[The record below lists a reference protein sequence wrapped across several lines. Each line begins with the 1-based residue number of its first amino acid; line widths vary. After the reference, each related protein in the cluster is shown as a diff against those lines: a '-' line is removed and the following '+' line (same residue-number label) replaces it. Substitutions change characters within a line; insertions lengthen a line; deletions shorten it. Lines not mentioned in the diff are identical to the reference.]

1 MQAHDIRMNIVRR
14 LEEDLIGPLNP
25 NEELKGKRIKP
36 SDIYLTG
43 ILWPLGEKM
52 GAEED
57 DAKLGFEDEE
67 SDDASSLVT
76 VVGQQRPCS
85 MGISFATF
93 SVNSNGAIRIA
104 IKFAT
109 YNPDQEE
116 DQEGNLTKIWTRQ
129 QHEYYLDVNLSLN
142 SYKDFPKILKSESLI
157 PKIEVHLRT
166 LSAGKN
172 LLTTVTLINR
182 SHSEEFDAD
191 LMEQLSIF
199 QTEIRISPLQ
209 GIKIV
214 PKPHSIFV
222 NDEDDK
228 SNKLLYRKI
237 HDFASGHQC
246 SVDWQEEQDF
256 ASEVWSSWIPK
267 SFVPAFKEDGDEV
280 FSEMTLNKSF
290 DAETLSLMTDEELF
304 LRLNQLIFAY
314 DNWINKQ
321 INEASLLENE
331 FKSIAEEHIKNC
343 KIVNERMKAGV
354 LAITKDKNLAES
366 FRLANAAMSIQHKWK
381 KDSNGKSLKP
391 LAWRPFQLGFILL
404 AAESTCINKNRD
416 REILDLLW
424 FPTGGGKTEAYLA
437 IVGMLSWYRR
447 LSPEISDDGD
457 GNAAVMR
464 YTLRLLTAQQF
475 ERASSLIL
483 ACELLRKGKIKPRL
497 NKKIFGES
505 PFSIGLWV
513 GKDATPNTFKEAILS
528 QGKKDGSTAEQIE
541 ECPCC
546 HNRTQWNYHEDSE
559 KVNPFCINEECLL
572 GKDFGYWPV
581 FTVDQDIYRER
592 PTLLIGTV
600 DKFAQ
605 LALKEDISKLFGF
618 GTKKS
623 TDLIIQDE
631 LHLISGPLGT
641 ITGLY
646 ETAFDW
652 LLQKDGIKPKVIG
665 STATIRRAQE
675 QVKALFDRKSCQ
687 FPPQGISYDN
697 SGFAV
702 VDYDNKSRWRMYVG
716 LTTAGRSAKFALQA
730 TAASVLQ
737 SGGSSTGFPDDSRDG
752 YSTLL
757 CYFNSLKELGG
768 AIVQMLDDVPDAISL
783 YSRNRNE
790 ERREILDP
798 KELTS
803 RVSQRQIIEILG
815 ELKRTNLDPD
825 CVDVVLATNMVSVG
839 VDVPRL
845 GLMIVNGQPKTR
857 SEYIQSTSRVGR
869 SNFPGLVV
877 SVLNAA
883 KPRDRSHYET
893 FPSWHKAIYRD
904 VEATSVTPFASRSR
918 DRALPAVLVSMIRHA
933 DPNMAA
939 SPNFDNANTDLLKKI
954 VEEIERRVVSIDP
967 RESEETV
974 KELNELL
981 NNWFDRK
988 PTVYLNQYQP
998 EKSLLQ
1004 YAEDHAKKIAAGR
1017 LPGSAWPVMNTMR
1030 SLEPSSRFRMKE
1042 YLNFK
1047 KNNSG
1052 DLNDEESIPRWRKKD
1067 A

>member
-1 MQAHDIRMNIVRR
+1 MQAHDVRLNIVQR
-14 LEEDLIGPLNP
+14 LEEDLIGPLKL
-25 NEELKGKRIKP
+25 NEELRGKRIKP
-36 SDIYLTG
+36 SDIYLSG

-52 GAEED
+52 GAEDD
-57 DAKLGFEDEE
+57 DAQLGFGDEE
-67 SDDASSLVT
+67 NDEASSSATL
-76 VVGQQRPCS
+76 VGQQRPCS

-93 SVNSNGAIRIA
+93 SSNSNDAIKVS

-109 YNPDQEE
+109 YKPNQEE
-116 DQEGNLTKIWTRQ
+116 DSEGNLTRVWKRQ
-129 QHEYYLDVNLSLN
+129 QYEFNLDINLTLN
-142 SYKDFPKILKSESLI
+142 PYKDFPKTLESEFLKA
-157 PKIEVHLRT
+157 KIELHLRT

-172 LLTTVTLINR
+172 LLTTVTLVNR
-182 SHSEEFDAD
+182 SHSEEFDAE
-191 LMEQLSIF
+191 LMEELSIF
-199 QTEIRISPLQ
+199 QTEIRVTPLRDT
-209 GIKIV
+209 KIV
-214 PKPHSIFV
+214 PKPHSVFV

-246 SVDWQEEQDF
+246 SVDWIEEQDS
-256 ASEVWSSWIPK
+256 ALEVSSTWVPK

-280 FSEMTLNKSF
+280 FSEMALNNSF
-290 DAETLSLMTDEELF
+290 DAESLSLMSDEELF
-304 LRLNQLIFAY
+304 LRLNQLTIAY
-314 DNWINKQ
+314 DKWIDKQ
-321 INEASLLENE
+321 NSEALILEND
-331 FKSIAEEHIKNC
+331 FRITAEEHIKNC
-343 KIVNERMKAGV
+343 KLVNERMKAGV
-354 LAITKDKNLAES
+354 LAITKNKNLAES

-404 AAESTCINKNRD
+404 AAESTCINKNKD

-447 LSPEISDDGD
+447 LSHQNSDDGD

-483 ACELLRKGKIKPRL
+483 ACELLRKGKIQPRL
-497 NKKIFGES
+497 NKKIIGET

-546 HNRTQWNYHEDSE
+546 HGRINWNYHEDSE
-559 KVNPFCINEECLL
+559 KVNPFCINDECLL
-572 GKDFGYWPV
+572 GKEFGYWPV

-618 GTKKS
+618 GTDKS

-687 FPPQGISYDN
+687 FPPQGINYDN

-702 VDYDNKSRWRMYVG
+702 VDYGNKSRWRMYVG

-730 TAASVLQ
+730 TAGSVLQ
-737 SGGSSTGFPDDSRDG
+737 SGSSYTGFPDNSRDG

-783 YSRNRNE
+783 YSRSRNE

-845 GLMIVNGQPKTR
+845 GLMVVNGQPKTR

-869 SNFPGLVV
+869 SSFPGLVV

-893 FPSWHKAIYRD
+893 FPAWHQAIYRD

-918 DRALPAVLVSMIRHA
+918 DRGLPAILVSMIRHT
-933 DPNMAA
+933 DPNMA
-939 SPNFDNANTDLLKKI
+939 SSSNFDNANTDLLRKI
-954 VEEIERRVVSIDP
+954 IKEIERRVASIDP

-981 NNWFDRK
+981 NNWFDRN
-988 PTVYLNQYQP
+988 PTVYLNQFQP

-1004 YAEDHAKKIAAGR
+1004 YAEDYAKKIAAGR

-1047 KNNSG
+1047 KNNNEN
-1052 DLNDEESIPRWRKKD
+1052 LDEEVIPRWRQKD